1 MYNRLVPSRK
11 GVTTEFLE
19 GMEGFVEFALMQ
31 HDFVSNGSI
40 RCPCSRCRNI
50 SGFLEPHDV
59 RAHLYKH
66 GFMPNYYQWESHG
79 EPFIPI
85 SRPQPS
91 RNTEKEIGPEITT
104 ENPYRTMVLD
114 AIGHS
119 FNFESD
125 GFNLDGE
132 EEQPPN
138 RNAQEFFDMLKA
150 SEEPLFDGCVNHSTL
165 SAVCRLLNIKSEF
178 NMSDNCY
185 NQILLFLK
193 ELLPEDAKLPN
204 DYYRTKQMVAKLGLG
219 YEKIDVCKTG
229 CILYYKGNKDKVN
242 CPKCGQPRYKPK
254 RGGNG
259 RQNDVAYKVLRYFP
273 ITTRLQR
280 LYMSTKTAENM
291 IWHWKSRREPGV
303 MSHPSDGEAWK
314 KFDQCHSGFA
324 AEPRNIRLGLAADG
338 FSPYGQMAH
347 PYSCWPVIITPYNLP
362 PEMCMSS
369 PYMFLSLLIPGP
381 KSPGKNIDLYLQPL
395 IDELKQLWVDGV
407 ENYDSYKKQNFQMRA
422 ALMWTINDFPAYGM
436 LSGWSTHGHLACPCC
451 MRKKLGVSLKGWKK
465 SFIF

>member
-1 MYNRLVPSRK
+1 MSSFRTDRIWMYNRLVPSRK

-19 GMEGFVEFALMQ
+19 GVQGFVEFALMQ

-85 SRPQPS
+85 FRPQPS
-91 RNTEKEIGPEITT
+91 RNTEKEIGPEITI
-104 ENPYRTMVLD
+104 ENQYRTMVLD

-132 EEQPPN
+132 EEQPPT

-229 CILYYKGNKDKVN
+229 CILYYKSNKDKVN

-259 RQNDVAYKVLRYFP
+259 RQKDVAYKVLRYFS
-273 ITTRLQR
+273 ITPRLQR

-303 MSHPSDGEAWK
+303 MSHPSDGEA
-314 KFDQCHSGFA
+314 
-324 AEPRNIRLGLAADG
+324 
-338 FSPYGQMAH
+338 
-347 PYSCWPVIITPYNLP
+347 
-362 PEMCMSS
+362 
-369 PYMFLSLLIPGP
+369 
-381 KSPGKNIDLYLQPL
+381 
-395 IDELKQLWVDGV
+395 
-407 ENYDSYKKQNFQMRA
+407 
-422 ALMWTINDFPAYGM
+422 
-436 LSGWSTHGHLACPCC
+436 
-451 MRKKLGVSLKGWKK
+451 
-465 SFIF
+465 